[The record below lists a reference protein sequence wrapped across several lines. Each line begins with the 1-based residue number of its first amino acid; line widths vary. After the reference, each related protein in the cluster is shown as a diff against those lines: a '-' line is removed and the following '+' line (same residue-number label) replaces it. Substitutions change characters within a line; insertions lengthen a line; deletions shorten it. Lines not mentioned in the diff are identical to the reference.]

1 MPWVRLVANVSPGR
15 TAMAKTFLQLASL
28 ALFLAALVIF
38 TAGSAAGAL
47 SDDPYWAVTPG
58 VGIGGAKLGMTR
70 LQVDQALSEI
80 PCPDWAF
87 VTDFDRG
94 RLIRIATACGG
105 AVRLESGVQVGSAFH
120 KVARQF
126 GQPDPTLIV
135 EDGRYDGAIAYWVS
149 YPAAGIAFRVIEYEG
164 DVTLQSI
171 RVMPSVIPVAGP

>member
-1 MPWVRLVANVSPGR
+1 
-15 TAMAKTFLQLASL
+15 MAKSLLRAAHVVLLATL
-28 ALFLAALVIF
+28 LVL
-38 TAGSAAGAL
+38 TARSTAGAL
-47 SDDPYWAVTPG
+47 SDDPYWAVIPG

-70 LQVDQALSEI
+70 LQVDQALAEI

-87 VTDFDRG
+87 AADFDGG
-94 RLIRIATACGG
+94 RLVRIATACGG

-120 KVARQF
+120 KVVRQF

-171 RVMPSVIPVAGP
+171 RVMPNVIPVAGP